1 MSKLPSTQIARVGVV
16 GSTAIKVGV
25 GKLKGKAK
33 RPFLSENAQS
43 LEKEKQE
50 DQEAE
55 LLFKAITQLK
65 GTAVKL
71 AQMLGME
78 SDLLPERLRKELSK
92 SYHQVPPL
100 NRVLVNKVI
109 STELGDSPNSLFSSF
124 DSEAL
129 AAASLGQ
136 VHKAQL
142 QSGEQV
148 AVKVQ
153 YPGIHVTIESDM
165 KMLKKLSSSSVKFLP
180 KHRKPSKSVLNKIM
194 SEISERLMEET
205 DYDLEAEN
213 TRWFRENLS
222 IEGIQVPR
230 VFDQYC
236 SARVI
241 TTELLD
247 GQHLDEWLDN
257 NPTQAQRNRAA
268 QLIYDLF
275 FTSTMKLG
283 RVHAD
288 PNPGNFL
295 FKENG
300 DLALIDFGCVKKL
313 GQRFTENIPEL
324 LYAFYLNDFDRIIAT
339 YEKLNTT
346 IRFGDRDDYAELLG
360 PFGDWM
366 SKPIKEASFD
376 FKEHNNY
383 TYMAYEL
390 MQNAQDMPGFETV
403 DEDFI
408 FFDRTLYGLFKLFE
422 RLEATV
428 NMRHHWEPY
437 WEFDK

>member
-1 MSKLPSTQIARVGVV
+1 MSKIPSTQLARAGVV
-16 GSTAIKVGV
+16 GSTAIKMGV
-25 GKLKGKAK
+25 GRLKGKAK
-33 RPFLSENAQS
+33 RRFLSEPAQL
-43 LEKEKQE
+43 LEEEKQE
-50 DQEAE
+50 DQQAE
-55 LLFKAITQLK
+55 LLFKAIAQLR

-78 SDLLPERLRKELSK
+78 SELLPERVRNELSK
-92 SYHQVPPL
+92 TYHRVPPL
-100 NRVLVNKVI
+100 NRVLVNKIIV
-109 STELGDSPNSLFSSF
+109 SELGDIPNNLFSSF
-124 DSEAL
+124 YPDAF

-136 VHKAQL
+136 VHKAEL
-142 QSGEQV
+142 PTGEQA

-165 KMLKKLSSSSVKFLP
+165 KLLKKLSSNGVNFLP
-180 KHRKPSKSVLNKIM
+180 KERQPSKSVLEKIM

-205 DYDLEAEN
+205 DYNLEAEN
-213 TRWFRENLS
+213 TRWFRDKLA
-222 IEGIQVPR
+222 IAGIQVPC
-230 VFDQYC
+230 VYDQYC

-247 GQHLDEWLDN
+247 GQHLDDWLAT

-275 FTSTMKLG
+275 FTSTMRLG

-295 FKENG
+295 IKENG

-313 GQRFTENIPEL
+313 GKRFTENMPEL
-324 LYAFYLNDFDRIIAT
+324 LYAFYVNDFDRIVSA
-339 YEKLNTT
+339 YKKLNTT
-346 IRFGDRDDYAELLG
+346 IRFGDRDDYAEMMR
-360 PFGDWM
+360 PFGEWM
-366 SKPIKEASFD
+366 SKPIKDDSFD
-376 FKEHNNY
+376 FKENSNY
-383 TYMAYEL
+383 THQAYQF
-390 MQNAQDMPGFETV
+390 MQKTHDMPGMETL

-408 FFDRTLYGLFKLFE
+408 FFDRTLYGLFKIFE

-428 NMRHHWEPY
+428 YMRYHWEPY
-437 WEFDK
+437 WDLKR